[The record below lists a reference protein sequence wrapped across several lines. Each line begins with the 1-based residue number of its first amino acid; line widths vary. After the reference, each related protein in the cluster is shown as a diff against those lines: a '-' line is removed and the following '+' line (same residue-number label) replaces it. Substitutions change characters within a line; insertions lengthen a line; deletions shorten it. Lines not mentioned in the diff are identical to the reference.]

1 MAKRK
6 NVYKQKQ
13 TNKQSVNVNIKI
25 NNSGRRR
32 KQKALQ
38 QQSQKLQSLN
48 QQRERLFINN
58 VVSIPEY
65 NNINELNN
73 KISKLENDIATN
85 ALKSEAE
92 AIKNEADRKSALEA
106 STERLRSSRVY
117 KMEPEEE
124 ENMKIKKKAFDLL
137 KQNVLNQPNIEGI
150 AETASLG
157 IPVKGIPAT
166 PNRFSS
172 LSNEEVG
179 FAGEAIPIAIAQPRV
194 IERMSKNFFKTL
206 KKYYLLPEGVE
217 NYDGKNTELNKR
229 LTEIYNNNFKL
240 FTPKKIKK
248 EDKKTKNII

>member
-106 STERLRSSRVY
+106 SAERLRSSRVY

-157 IPVKGIPAT
+157 IPVKGIPIT
-166 PNRFSS
+166 SNRFSP
-172 LSNEEVG
+172 LEEEEG
-179 FAGEAIPIAIAQPRV
+179 FAGEAIPIAIAQTQH
-194 IERMSKNFFKTL
+194 IQRMSKNFFKTL
-206 KKYYLLPEGVE
+206 KQYNLLPKGVE
-217 NYDGKNTELNKR
+217 NYDGENTELNKR
-229 LTEIYNNNFKL
+229 LTQIYNNNFKL
-240 FTPKKIKK
+240 FTPKKNKNKK
-248 EDKKTKNII
+248 R

>member
-106 STERLRSSRVY
+106 SAERLRSSRVY

-150 AETASLG
+150 AEAASS
-157 IPVKGIPAT
+157 VKGIPIT
-166 PNRFSS
+166 YNRFSS
-172 LSNEEVG
+172 LSNEEEGV
-179 FAGEAIPIAIAQPRV
+179 AGEAIPIAIAQTQH
-194 IERMSKNFFKTL
+194 IQRMNKNAFNIL
-206 KKYYLLPEGVE
+206 KQYELLPEGVE
-217 NYDGKNTELNKR
+217 KYNGENTELNKR
-229 LTEIYNNNFKL
+229 LKEIYNNNFKYFSL
-240 FTPKKIKK
+240 NKKKK
-248 EDKKTKNII
+248 DKKRR

>member
-106 STERLRSSRVY
+106 SAERLRSSRVY

-150 AETASLG
+150 AEAASS
-157 IPVKGIPAT
+157 VKGIPIT
-166 PNRFSS
+166 SNRFSP
-172 LSNEEVG
+172 LEEEEG

-206 KKYYLLPEGVE
+206 KQYNLLPKGVE
-217 NYDGKNTELNKR
+217 NYDGENTELNKR
-229 LTEIYNNNFKL
+229 LKEIYNNNFKYFSL
-240 FTPKKIKK
+240 NKKKK
-248 EDKKTKNII
+248 DKKRR

>member
-106 STERLRSSRVY
+106 SAERLRSSRVY

-150 AETASLG
+150 AEAASS
-157 IPVKGIPAT
+157 VKGIPIT
-166 PNRFSS
+166 YNRFSS
-172 LSNEEVG
+172 LSNEEEGV
-179 FAGEAIPIAIAQPRV
+179 AGESIPIAIAQTQH
-194 IERMSKNFFKTL
+194 IQRMNKNAFNIL
-206 KKYYLLPEGVE
+206 KQYELLPEGVE
-217 NYDGKNTELNKR
+217 KYNGKNTELNTR
-229 LTEIYNNNFKL
+229 LKEIYNNNFKYFSL
-240 FTPKKIKK
+240 NKKKK
-248 EDKKTKNII
+248 DKKRR